1 MLQKSNTPN
10 ILNKKKIRLNK
21 LSGFCL
27 LQLRELSTQA
37 QFCNDSTVTLDVTLL
52 EVFKE

>member
-10 ILNKKKIRLNK
+10 ILKKKIRLTC

-37 QFCNDSTVTLDVTLL
+37 QFSYDGTVALDVAILKIL
-52 EVFKE
+52 KE